1 MSSIWHYVLAS
12 RRSRALPSIAAMQ
25 LLLLT
30 SMLRLALHLYA
41 KHTGICRMSLISVTM
56 LQRFLILIINTIVNT
71 NCNHININLVILSD
85 LFNMILQY
93 MSTTAIASYYLYYLK
108 MRETVTNVIL
118 MFFFF
123 YILCTNELLMSLA
136 IYYPSLKL

>member
-41 KHTGICRMSLISVTM
+41 KHTGICRMPQSM
-56 LQRFLILIINTIVNT
+56 LQRYNAFICTKQIAIMLL
-71 NCNHININLVILSD
+71 ILSD
-85 LFNMILQY
+85 LFDIIVLYNM
-93 MSTTAIASYYLYYLK
+93 
-108 MRETVTNVIL
+108 
-118 MFFFF
+118 
-123 YILCTNELLMSLA
+123 
-136 IYYPSLKL
+136 